1 MSASPARLLL
11 RELPSLAGPLPDFD
25 PAAVA
30 DTPQDQFIIWLR
42 EVIAAGI
49 AEPHAMTLATVD
61 ADGRPDARILILK
74 DLDER
79 GWHFATSRQSP
90 KGQHL
95 ATAPDV
101 ALTFYWP
108 LLGRQVRIRGAAVD
122 QGRGVAAADFWARSA
137 DARANAALERQSR
150 VMDAETT
157 LLPADTPEVPASWSV
172 FAVRPGAVEFWQGR
186 ADRQHIRLL
195 YERVQS
201 GWKTT
206 RLWP

>member
-11 RELPSLAGPLPDFD
+11 RELPSLAGPLPDFN

-30 DTPQDQFIIWLR
+30 ETPQDQFIVWLR
-42 EVIAAGI
+42 EAIAAGI
-49 AEPHAMTLATVD
+49 QEPHAMTLATVD

-95 ATAPDV
+95 AGALDV
-101 ALTFYWP
+101 ALTFYSP
-108 LLGRQVRIRGAAVD
+108 LLGRQVRIRGVAVD
-122 QGRGVAAADFWARSA
+122 QGREVAAADFWARSA

-157 LLPADTPEVPASWSV
+157 PLPPGAPEVPASWSV
-172 FAVRPGAVEFWQGR
+172 FAVRPGTVEFWQGR
-186 ADRQHIRLL
+186 TDRQHIRLL